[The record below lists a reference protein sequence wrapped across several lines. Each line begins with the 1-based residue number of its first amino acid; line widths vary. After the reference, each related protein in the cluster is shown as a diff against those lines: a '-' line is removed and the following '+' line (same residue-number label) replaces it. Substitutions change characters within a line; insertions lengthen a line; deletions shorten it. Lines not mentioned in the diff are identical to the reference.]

1 MLLDVEFKLKRFRIF
16 SVDMILGK
24 DINFD
29 ISWKRRKK
37 LVIIGRSDKD
47 MYINARKHRG
57 KDMFMNTRQLSERE
71 RERARERERERYDL
85 SHKKKSVKINIGRVE
100 VLRIFS

>member
-1 MLLDVEFKLKRFRIF
+1 MTINICLGRFRIF
-16 SVDMILGK
+16 SVDMILGR

-57 KDMFMNTRQLSERE
+57 KDVFMNTRQLSERDMTLVT
-71 RERARERERERYDL
+71 R
-85 SHKKKSVKINIGRVE
+85 KNQ
-100 VLRIFS
+100 

>member
-1 MLLDVEFKLKRFRIF
+1 
-16 SVDMILGK
+16 MILGR

-57 KDMFMNTRQLSERE
+57 KDVFMNTRQLSERD
-71 RERARERERERYDL
+71 DL
-85 SHKKKSVKINIGRVE
+85 SHKKKSVKINIGRLE

>member
-71 RERARERERERYDL
+71 RYDL
-85 SHKKKSVKINIGRVE
+85 SHKKKSVKINIGRLE
-100 VLRIFS
+100 VSRIFS

>member
-71 RERARERERERYDL
+71 RDMTLVTR
-85 SHKKKSVKINIGRVE
+85 KNQ
-100 VLRIFS
+100 

>member
-1 MLLDVEFKLKRFRIF
+1 
-16 SVDMILGK
+16 MILGR

-57 KDMFMNTRQLSERE
+57 KDVFMNTRQLSERE
-71 RERARERERERYDL
+71 
-85 SHKKKSVKINIGRVE
+85 I
-100 VLRIFS
+100 